1 MKRTTTIKIVLVAI
15 FSIVS
20 MTSVRA
26 QRVAL
31 TSNLLEDVVLAP
43 NLGVEVVFA
52 DTQSLFLEATVA
64 PFKLTNHYYNKCLSF
79 RAGYKYWFNQALYA
93 HHLILDGVVTSS
105 ESGWGDTA
113 LRYEYLGAGLGY
125 GYSFIINERLNLIP
139 SIGVGVAYVRQY
151 GKFSESARELATE
164 LLYKKIA
171 EFAIILELNGYSG
184 CMEIG

>member
-64 PFKLTNHYYNKCLSF
+64 PFKLTHHYYNKCLSF

-151 GKFSESARELATE
+151 EGHDHMLDTGYGVQATVTGGFMPMLTRLALT
-164 LLYKKIA
+164 LQYVLK
-171 EFAIILELNGYSG
+171 
-184 CMEIG
+184 